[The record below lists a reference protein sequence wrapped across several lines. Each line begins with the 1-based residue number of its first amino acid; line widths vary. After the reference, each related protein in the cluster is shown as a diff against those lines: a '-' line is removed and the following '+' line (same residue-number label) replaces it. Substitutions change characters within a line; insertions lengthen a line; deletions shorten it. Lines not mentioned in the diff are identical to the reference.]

1 MTMNPNQIRAAD
13 ITDEALEITWGDD
26 HPSVYPLKYLRSHC
40 PCATCRS
47 EREEARKNPFRVLPA
62 GQRPPSAGIADVQG
76 VGNYALQF
84 AWNDGHSTGIYTL
97 EYLRGLCPCP
107 ECSAGRSEDQA
118 PYVHGIFIP
127 G

>member
-1 MTMNPNQIRAAD
+1 MNPNQIRFAD

-26 HPSVYPLKYLRSHC
+26 HSSSYPLRYLRSHC

-62 GQRPPSAGIADVQG
+62 GHRPPSAGIVDVQG

-84 AWNDGHSTGIYTL
+84 AWNDGHSTGIYPL
-97 EYLRGLCPCP
+97 DYLRGLCPCP
-107 ECSAGRSEDQA
+107 ECSANRQEEQA
-118 PYVHGIFIP
+118 PYVHGIYIP
-127 G
+127 GN